1 MIHLQAEQLGTFMG
15 KLFSS
20 DSFDSFLLEEAS
32 IRTAVTWDLDG
43 HLNKDFYTAE
53 EWDDKTARPWDLLPW
68 SEVRPLCRELIKG
81 KKAPVSFRF
90 VLQLK
95 PEYLS
100 KTLHAGAKSVSDMS
114 AAARPT
120 ADSGTKSASD
130 MSAAARPTA
139 DSGTPSSLPVSALL
153 LNIRYDGSAASI
165 LTGISYSTFT
175 LDKSAEALWDK
186 TVIRFLESRE
196 IPCRELE

>member
-43 HLNKDFYTAE
+43 HLNKDFYTTE
-53 EWDDKTARPWDLLPW
+53 EWDDKTARPWNLLPW

-95 PEYLS
+95 PEYLE
-100 KTLHAGAKSVSDMS
+100 KTLHTD
-114 AAARPT
+114 
-120 ADSGTKSASD
+120 
-130 MSAAARPTA
+130 
-139 DSGTPSSLPVSALL
+139 TPSSLPVSALL
-153 LNIRYDGSAASI
+153 LNIRYDGSVASI
-165 LTGISYSTFT
+165 LTGVSYSTFT

>member
-43 HLNKDFYTAE
+43 HLNRDFYTAE

-68 SEVRPLCRELIKG
+68 SEIRPLCRELIKG

-100 KTLHAGAKSVSDMS
+100 RTLHAGA
-114 AAARPT
+114 
-120 ADSGTKSASD
+120 KSASD

-165 LTGISYSTFT
+165 LTGVSYSTFT
-175 LDKSAEALWDK
+175 LDRSAEALWDK

>member
-32 IRTAVTWDLDG
+32 VRTAVTWDLDG
-43 HLNKDFYTAE
+43 HLNRDFYTAE

-100 KTLHAGAKSVSDMS
+100 RTLHAGA
-114 AAARPT
+114 P
-120 ADSGTKSASD
+120 ASD
-130 MSAAARPTA
+130 A
-139 DSGTPSSLPVSALL
+139 VSALL

-165 LTGISYSTFT
+165 LTGVSYSTFT

-196 IPCRELE
+196 ISCRELE

>member
-95 PEYLS
+95 PEYLANRHCICPQPPVRRR
-100 KTLHAGAKSVSDMS
+100 THEIFS
-114 AAARPT
+114 AR
-120 ADSGTKSASD
+120 
-130 MSAAARPTA
+130 
-139 DSGTPSSLPVSALL
+139 VSALL

-165 LTGISYSTFT
+165 LTGVSYSTFT